1 MVKIQEKTDI
11 NDNESKI
18 QRTIQVAT
26 VAVIIKKI
34 HHHVRYTRNQT
45 KKRKIQRQRSTRAS
59 QYLFCSEIKD
69 PILNIITPQNDTI
82 DTLLQFLD
90 GNNYKQIFKEIFKC

>member
-26 VAVIIKKI
+26 IAVIIKKCI
-34 HHHVRYTRNQT
+34 TTSVTLEIRPNKGKSNVNVVLPHRNIFSAV
-45 KKRKIQRQRSTRAS
+45 KSR
-59 QYLFCSEIKD
+59 
-69 PILNIITPQNDTI
+69 
-82 DTLLQFLD
+82 TL
-90 GNNYKQIFKEIFKC
+90 Y

>member
-26 VAVIIKKI
+26 VAVIIKKYI
-34 HHHVRYTRNQT
+34 TTSVTLEIRPNKGKSNVNVVLAHRNIFSAV
-45 KKRKIQRQRSTRAS
+45 KSR
-59 QYLFCSEIKD
+59 
-69 PILNIITPQNDTI
+69 
-82 DTLLQFLD
+82 TL
-90 GNNYKQIFKEIFKC
+90 Y